1 MHLTQRAVKTT
12 GSWQKIWPLDGVWK
26 ADLMAKKKAR
36 LPRGLEDLL
45 EQNQDDLPFLDS
57 YGPAEE
63 EGDWAKG
70 VIDSTAEKG
79 TKKPT
84 KKATKKT
91 SKKSTENGDS
101 ESNDFGAGDGAEM
114 LDALARH
121 IRSLTSNCEEL
132 VPAVELDSLTLGIY
146 LEAKLT
152 SKTATSLSLT
162 FNSPEPLPLVASDL
176 IAAGLSDGN
185 LAVNRLEASCTIDEW
200 GIAGRRLI
208 ERLIEHWISIS

>member
-1 MHLTQRAVKTT
+1 
-12 GSWQKIWPLDGVWK
+12 
-26 ADLMAKKKAR
+26 MAKKKAR

-84 KKATKKT
+84 KKASKKTTKKT
-91 SKKSTENGDS
+91 PRKSTENGDS
-101 ESNDFGAGDGAEM
+101 ESNDSGLGDGAEL

-121 IRSLTSNCEEL
+121 IRSVTSNCEEL
-132 VPAVELDSLTLGIY
+132 VLAVELDSLTLGIY

-152 SKTATSLSLT
+152 SKTATSLSLA

-176 IAAGLSDGN
+176 IAAGLSDGS
-185 LAVNRLEASCTIDEW
+185 LAMNRLEASCTIDEW

>member
-1 MHLTQRAVKTT
+1 
-12 GSWQKIWPLDGVWK
+12 
-26 ADLMAKKKAR
+26 MAKKKAR

-63 EGDWAKG
+63 EGDWAKS
-70 VIDSTAEKG
+70 VIDSTTEKTAG
-79 TKKPT
+79 ETT
-84 KKATKKT
+84 GENTE
-91 SKKSTENGDS
+91 KSSENVESGSSDS
-101 ESNDFGAGDGAEM
+101 SAGDGAEM

-132 VPAVELDSLTLGIY
+132 VLTVESDSLTLGSY

-152 SKTATSLSLT
+152 SKSATSIMLT

-176 IAAGLSDGN
+176 VTTGLSDGSM
-185 LAVNRLEASCTIDEW
+185 AAHRLDAICTIDEW
-200 GIAGRRLI
+200 GIAARRLI
-208 ERLIEHWISIS
+208 ERLVEHWISIG